1 VGIAVSLDSEGRWR
15 PGRACHYLDAAYAE
29 AVSEAGGAPVYL
41 PGALGDTGPA
51 ARDAAALDGA
61 ARDLVARVDAL
72 ILPGGDD
79 FLPEAP
85 YPPGV
90 RFAAVAPAQLAFD
103 RALLAAALARRI
115 PVLGICYGLQLLA
128 LHHGGRLVYDIPTD
142 LPGAGEH
149 RLADPAA
156 RHALRIEPGTR
167 LAAILEGTPPRVN
180 SRHHQAV
187 ADPGR
192 GLRVCARAEDG
203 VVEAIEAV
211 PPDAVEVDPGASAD
225 AADAPAVAGSDPAA
239 SATARAAVATPFVLG
254 VQWHPESMD
263 AGHRRRLFGAV
274 VRQADRTRT

>member
-1 VGIAVSLDSEGRWR
+1 VGIAVGLDAEGLWR
-15 PGRACHYLDAAYAE
+15 PGRAYHYLDAAYAE
-29 AVSEAGGAPVYL
+29 AVAEAGGAPVYL
-41 PGALGDTGPA
+41 PGPADDADAA
-51 ARDAAALDGA
+51 ARDIL

-79 FLPEAP
+79 FLPEVP

-103 RALLAAALARRI
+103 RALLSAALARRI
-115 PVLGICYGLQLLA
+115 PVLGICYGLQILA

-142 LPGAGEH
+142 LPGAGAH

-203 VVEAIEAV
+203 VVEAVEA
-211 PPDAVEVDPGASAD
+211 DPGVAVGSG
-225 AADAPAVAGSDPAA
+225 PAVAAA
-239 SATARAAVATPFVLG
+239 GTSSTPFVLG

-263 AGHRRRLFGAV
+263 AGHRGRLFGALLEAAK
-274 VRQADRTRT
+274 RPPA